1 LNTSFINPQESVMGQ
16 IKVSSSNSN
25 SKTASSRSRTDLV
38 VKSPKIDVLANRF
51 KQFSRKTAEG
61 ILEMA
66 RAVNEARQLTPS
78 EFLRFC
84 ELVKMKTSSIKKL
97 AVVGAKYEYLIARAD
112 KLPANWTTVYAVA
125 KLANE
130 EIQTLIDNGV
140 VNSLTVV
147 RDLKAATGKTT
158 TKTTTKPTRI
168 TAPSTPAATATDLS
182 FHVQLVAPNAAA
194 REVFNSLL
202 GQLRALQMQA
212 EVQVKVSVPLQDFL
226 QAT

>member
-1 LNTSFINPQESVMGQ
+1 LNTSFINPEESVMGQ
-16 IKVSSSNSN
+16 IKVSN
-25 SKTASSRSRTDLV
+25 SKTGSKSSRTDLV
-38 VKSPKIDVLANRF
+38 VNSPQINALVDRF
-51 KQFSRKTAEG
+51 QQFSRKTAEG

-66 RAVNEARQLTPS
+66 RAVNQARQLTPS

-84 ELVKMKTSSIKKL
+84 ELIKMKTSSIKKL
-97 AVVGAKYEYLIARAD
+97 AVVGAKYEYLIAHAD

-147 RDLKAATGKTT
+147 RDLKAAIGKP
-158 TKTTTKPTRI
+158 TTKPTRI
-168 TAPSTPAATATDLS
+168 TAASTPTPAPAPAAETTDLS

-194 REVFNSLL
+194 RDVFNSLL
-202 GQLRALQMQA
+202 SQLRALQMQTD
-212 EVQVKVSVPLQDFL
+212 VQVKVSVPLQDFL